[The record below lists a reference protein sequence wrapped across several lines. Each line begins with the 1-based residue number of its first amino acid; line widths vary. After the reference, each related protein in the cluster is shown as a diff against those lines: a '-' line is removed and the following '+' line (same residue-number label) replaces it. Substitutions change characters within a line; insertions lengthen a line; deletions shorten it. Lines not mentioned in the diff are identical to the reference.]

1 MTVRAILALIL
12 ACAALPA
19 MAQTAAKPAKPAK
32 PAATAPAADPVVA
45 RVNGTEIRRSDIV
58 ELMRSLPAQAQQ
70 QPLEKLYP
78 AVLDQMVRTLLVS
91 QAAHKQKLQDD
102 PEVKKRMA
110 LISDQVMADAYVQH
124 LLQKDITDQ
133 KLQARYD
140 KYVKDAP
147 PREEINARHILL
159 ANEADAKAVIADL
172 NKGADFAKLA
182 SEKTTD
188 PAGKSSG
195 GDLGYF
201 TKDEMVPEFADVA
214 FKLKKGEFTQTPVKT
229 QFGWHVIKLED
240 RRTAKPPTFEQ
251 MKPQLANE
259 MSREIVAERVKEL
272 SSSAKIEVYNMDGSK
287 PTAAAPAT
295 PNAPAAA
302 APDNGAPT
310 LAPATKEDATPTL
323 APATKQ

>member
-1 MTVRAILALIL
+1 MTFRAILALIL
-12 ACAALPA
+12 ACAVMPA
-19 MAQTAAKPAKPAK
+19 MAQTAKPTKSAK
-32 PAATAPAADPVVA
+32 PAASTPAADPVVA

-58 ELMRSLPAQAQQ
+58 ELIRSLPPQAQQ

-78 AVLDQMVRTLLVS
+78 AVLDQMVRTVLVS

-201 TKDEMVPEFADVA
+201 TKDEMVPEFADAA
-214 FKLKKGEFTQTPVKT
+214 FKLKKGEFTQTP
-229 QFGWHVIKLED
+229 ID
-240 RRTAKPPTFEQ
+240 RK
-251 MKPQLANE
+251 
-259 MSREIVAERVKEL
+259 SVV
-272 SSSAKIEVYNMDGSK
+272 
-287 PTAAAPAT
+287 
-295 PNAPAAA
+295 
-302 APDNGAPT
+302 
-310 LAPATKEDATPTL
+310 
-323 APATKQ
+323 